1 MLLSVARLIYLF
13 GFIAVLTYLWGRLVS
28 SDTQLY
34 FGFSLVSLAFIYQF
48 LSANRLL
55 QVLIDDDLMRKS
67 RGLGVWREI
76 YYILSKK
83 NQIALNKILAV
94 EGQQAQ
100 FIQAIQASPN
110 GVLVLNGSDQI
121 DWCNEVAEKHLGI
134 NSKRDAMQHITH
146 LLRKPVF
153 VQYINSKSYEDS
165 IELVDMGPQS
175 NLILSLQVFPYGA
188 NKKLIL
194 TQDITQ
200 RKQNES
206 MRRDF
211 IANVSHELKT
221 PLTVLGGFLET
232 IHDLPLSEQE
242 RSKYIEMMIVQSNQ
256 MRSLVDDLLI
266 LTKLESSPPPP
277 SSHVLN
283 VNDLL
288 LRLEKDAKA
297 LSNGRHQIQI
307 QIESQKNIQG
317 DEKEIFS
324 AFSNLISNA
333 VRYTP
338 ENGMV
343 DISWKDL
350 PDGQSEFSVNDTG
363 NGISPEH
370 IPRLTE
376 RFYRVDQSRS
386 RDSGGTGLGL
396 AIVKYI
402 VIRHNAN
409 LLITSEVGKGS
420 KFSIQFPAS
429 RLR

>member
-13 GFIAVLTYLWGRLVS
+13 GFIAVLTYLWGQLVS
-28 SDTQLY
+28 QDTQLF
-34 FGFSLVSLAFIYQF
+34 FGFSLVSLAFIYYF

-55 QVLIDDDLMRKS
+55 QVLIDDDLMSKS
-67 RGLGVWREI
+67 RGLGIWREI
-76 YYILSKK
+76 YYILSKRT
-83 NQIALNKILAV
+83 QVALNKIAIV
-94 EGQQAQ
+94 ENQQSQ

-110 GVLVLNGSDQI
+110 GVLVLNGNDQI

-146 LLRKPVF
+146 LLRKPTF
-153 VQYINSKSYEDS
+153 VQYINGRSYEDS
-165 IELVDMGPQS
+165 IELTEMGPQLD
-175 NLILSLQVFPYGA
+175 LILSLQIFPYGS
-188 NKKLIL
+188 NMKLIL

-232 IHDLPLSEQE
+232 INDLPLSEDD
-242 RSKYIEMMIVQSNQ
+242 RAKYIQLMIIQSNQ

-277 SSHVLN
+277 SNHVIQVGELIK
-283 VNDLL
+283 
-288 LRLEKDAKA
+288 RLEKDAIA
-297 LSNGRHQIQI
+297 LSNGRHQICI
-307 QIESQKNIQG
+307 NLESENNIQG

-338 ENGMV
+338 EKGRIE
-343 DISWKDL
+343 ISWKNSS
-350 PDGQSEFSVNDTG
+350 DGHAEFSVIDTG
-363 NGISPEH
+363 AGIAPEH
-370 IPRLTE
+370 LPRLTE

-409 LLITSEVGKGS
+409 LLISSEIGKGS
-420 KFSIQFPAS
+420 KFTIKFPIS

>member
-13 GFIAVLTYLWGRLVS
+13 GFIAVLTYLWGQLVS
-28 SDTQLY
+28 QDTQLF
-34 FGFSLVSLAFIYQF
+34 FGFSLVSVAFIYYF

-55 QVLIDDDLMRKS
+55 QVLIDDDLMSKP
-67 RGLGVWREI
+67 RGLGIWREI
-76 YYILSKK
+76 YYILSKRT
-83 NQIALNKILAV
+83 QVALNKIAIV
-94 EGQQAQ
+94 ENQQSQ

-110 GVLVLNGSDQI
+110 GVLVLNGNDQI

-146 LLRKPVF
+146 LLRKPTF
-153 VQYINSKSYEDS
+153 VQYINGRSYEDS
-165 IELVDMGPQS
+165 IELTEMGPLLD
-175 NLILSLQVFPYGA
+175 LILSLQIFPYGS
-188 NKKLIL
+188 NMKLIL

-232 IHDLPLSEQE
+232 INDLPLSEDD
-242 RSKYIEMMIVQSNQ
+242 RAKYIQLMIIQSNQ

-277 SSHVLN
+277 SNHVIQVGELIK
-283 VNDLL
+283 
-288 LRLEKDAKA
+288 RLEKDAIA
-297 LSNGRHQIQI
+297 LSNGRHQISI
-307 QIESQKNIQG
+307 NLESENNIQG

-338 ENGMV
+338 EKGRIE
-343 DISWKDL
+343 ISWKNSS
-350 PDGQSEFSVNDTG
+350 DGQGEFSVIDTG
-363 NGISPEH
+363 AGIAPEH
-370 IPRLTE
+370 LPRLTE

-409 LLITSEVGKGS
+409 LLISSEIGKGS
-420 KFSIQFPAS
+420 KFTIKFPIS